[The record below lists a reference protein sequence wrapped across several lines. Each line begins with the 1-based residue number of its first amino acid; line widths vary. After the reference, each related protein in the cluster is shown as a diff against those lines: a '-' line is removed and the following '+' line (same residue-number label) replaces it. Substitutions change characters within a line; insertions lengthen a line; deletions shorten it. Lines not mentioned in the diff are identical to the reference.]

1 MEENEVMIEEVGAAN
16 TEEQAGAQGDEGQ
29 EPVEQ
34 AKKYTD
40 ADVDKIIAKK
50 IAKERERL
58 HKLFVEDQQESELE
72 IRERKVLER
81 ELKADAKDA
90 LIQQGVP
97 SSLAGLMDYSSR
109 ENMESSMEEVIKIFR
124 ASVRDGIGNA
134 LRGQTPRA
142 GTPVCQ
148 SNDGIRDAFTP
159 KALR

>member
-16 TEEQAGAQGDEGQ
+16 TEGQAGAQSGESQ

-58 HKLFVEDQQESELE
+58 QKLFVEDQQESELD

-81 ELKADAKDA
+81 ELRADAKDA

-97 SSLAGLMDYSSR
+97 YTLANLMDYSSR
-109 ENMESSMEEVIKIFR
+109 ENMESSMEEVVKIFR
-124 ASVRDGIGNA
+124 ASVQDGIRDA
-134 LRGQTPRA
+134 LRGQTPRT
-142 GTPVCQ
+142 GTPVRQ
-148 SNDGIRDAFTP
+148 SDDGIRDAFAP
-159 KALR
+159 RALR